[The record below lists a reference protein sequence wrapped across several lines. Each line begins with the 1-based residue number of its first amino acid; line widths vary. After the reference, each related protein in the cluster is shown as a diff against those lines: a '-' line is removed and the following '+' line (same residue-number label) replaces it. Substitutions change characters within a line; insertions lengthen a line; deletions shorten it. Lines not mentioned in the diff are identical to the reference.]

1 MAAKK
6 TYAQEAKT
14 IMGKYKTRLG
24 EKFDKGDTLALEAM
38 NQELHGLQRK
48 QEKAR
53 IQKLIEG
60 ASDEQISQLSQ
71 ALQQPQPQQQPQQQS
86 SQPYVGEQARQIQEG
101 ERPLFA
107 SPSGQSQLATG
118 GNLPQYQGTGINPNF
133 LNAQNYGNQQQLI
146 APINYQNP
154 QTGAFT
160 NIPGAQQQQGG
171 GVSFGNRS
179 MLAGQGDFN
188 ALQAANQSPANLGY
202 NPITSLG
209 QYQDQA
215 SFGAYDD
222 PSEFLASQEMTG
234 QNALN
239 APSNLATNQ
248 LGNAGDAGGGSN
260 QFNSRVPYFGA
271 VAQGI
276 GSLIGNRNIDFDPYE
291 VKDIQ
296 AERLSPRTVDYSRG
310 REQIQR
316 ERDLAQ
322 AQIRG
327 AAKGRGTQQG
337 LTQTTIA
344 GATAAQRVA
353 GEQFVGS
360 QEAEANKNAL
370 IRNQAEQFNAQQ
382 RARAG
387 QTNLGLAMRRGQYDR
402 ENALI
407 NAQRRTNQIAGVTGA
422 ITGYGRDLMSANYAT
437 GGLRLNEDPEF
448 PIMQQNDAW
457 WKRGLGVD
465 ADPYKRYTGPQ
476 RNIRQIQTGG

>member
-248 LGNAGDAGGGSN
+248 LGNAGDAGDGFN

-337 LTQTTIA
+337 VTQTTIA

-353 GEQFVGS
+353 GSEFEKSVESEG
-360 QEAEANKNAL
+360 NVNAQ
-370 IRNQAEQFNAQQ
+370 IRNEVAARNQQSQLQAAVSNQRNQQ
-382 RARAG
+382 YG
-387 QTNLGLAMRRGQYDR
+387 FQMSR
-402 ENALI
+402 ENQMI
-407 NAQRRTNQIAGVTGA
+407 NEQRRSQRVGGVTSA
-422 ITGYGRDLMSANYAT
+422 ITGYGKDLMASDQYDQMLQIMAPENYQF
-437 GGLRLNEDPEF
+437 GEDRDSLFRRLAQVSPT
-448 PIMQQNDAW
+448 M
-457 WKRGLGVD
+457 KRSFSDLG
-465 ADPYKRYTGPQ
+465 Q
-476 RNIRQIQTGG
+476 RLYNKNG